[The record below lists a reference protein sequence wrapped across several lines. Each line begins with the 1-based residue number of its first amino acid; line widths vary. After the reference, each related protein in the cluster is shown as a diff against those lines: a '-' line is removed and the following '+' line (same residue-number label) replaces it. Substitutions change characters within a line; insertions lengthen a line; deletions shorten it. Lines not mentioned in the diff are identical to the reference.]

1 MIHYDLEFRGF
12 SIAESRRHAWQHREE
27 YCAFGVVAVALEL
40 VPLFNLIFMW
50 TNIVG
55 AALWIA
61 DEYER
66 NERNI
71 AKQQQQQQQ
80 QLQNHSSASAASL
93 SYQPLPYPSAY
104 AQSNASFSSKQLE
117 GQPPYWNGM
126 PSKGY

>member
-1 MIHYDLEFRGF
+1 LIHYDLEFRGF

-71 AKQQQQQQQ
+71 AKQQQQQQ
-80 QLQNHSSASAASL
+80 LQDHSSVSAASL
-93 SYQPLPYPSAY
+93 SYQPVPYPSAY

-117 GQPPYWNGM
+117 SQPPYWNGM
-126 PSKGY
+126 SSKGY